1 MFRQDSAT
9 IVRERVESIMRE
21 VLLKANREAG
31 KHLLEPHTLK
41 IHEKSDLFDLVTD
54 MDVRTQEMLRD
65 AYARILPEAAFLG
78 EEDMSDTPAPGQLYW
93 LVDPIDGT
101 KNFVH
106 GLMQSCLATALC
118 KDGEALLACVYNPWN
133 GEFYFAEKGKGA
145 TLNGRPIHVSH
156 RSFQD
161 SMAATG
167 QGYGN
172 REETIRRIGPLWEHC
187 YIHCRG
193 LRAFGSA
200 ELSLCYV
207 AAGRLDG
214 YLEQAIMPWDYL
226 PGNLIIREAG
236 GVATNWRGE
245 LPSPTGMD
253 SLLAGTPSFHKEMLP
268 LCKDS

>member
-1 MFRQDSAT
+1 MQNA
-9 IVRERVESIMRE
+9 
-21 VLLKANREAG
+21 LLKANQEAG
-31 KHLLEPHTLK
+31 KHLLAPHSLQINHK
-41 IHEKSDLFDLVTD
+41 ADLFDLVTD
-54 MDVRTQEMLRD
+54 MDLRVQELLRS

-106 GLMQSCLATALC
+106 NLMQSCLATALC

-133 GEFYFAEKGKGA
+133 GEFYFAQQGKGA
-145 TLNGRPIHVSH
+145 TLNGEPIQVSN

-161 SMAATG
+161 SMVATG
-167 QGYGN
+167 QGYGA
-172 REETIRRIGPLWEHC
+172 RKETVKRLGPLWEHC

-193 LRAFGSA
+193 IRAFGSA
-200 ELSLCYV
+200 ELTLCYV

-214 YLEQAIMPWDYL
+214 YLEQALMPWDYI

-236 GVATNWRGE
+236 GVATNWKGE

-253 SLLAGTPSFHKEMLP
+253 SLLVGTQAFHQVMLP
-268 LCKDS
+268 LCQDL

>member
-1 MFRQDSAT
+1 M
-9 IVRERVESIMRE
+9 IMRRA
-21 VLLKANREAG
+21 LLKANEEVG
-31 KHLLEPHTLK
+31 KLLLERHSLQIK
-41 IHEKSDLFDLVTD
+41 QKSDMFDLVTD
-54 MDVRTQEMLRD
+54 MDLRSQEMLRD

-106 GLMQSCLATALC
+106 DLQLSCIATALC
-118 KDGEALLACVYNPWN
+118 QDGEALLACVYNPWN

-145 TLNGRPIHVSH
+145 TLNGEPIHVSS

-161 SMAATG
+161 SMAAIG
-167 QGYGN
+167 QGYGE
-172 REETIRRIGPLWEHC
+172 RHETVQRLKPLWEHC
-187 YIHCRG
+187 FVHCRG
-193 LRAFGSA
+193 IRAFGTA

-214 YLEQAIMPWDYL
+214 YIEQAIMPWDYL

-236 GVATNWRGE
+236 GVATNWKGE

-253 SLLAGTPSFHKEMLP
+253 SLLVGTPDFHQTMLP
-268 LCKDS
+268 LCKNLQASCGF